1 MNLNDMPI
9 TMDEPTPTPDPQ
21 AESASRLFHMLTQ
34 TMAAYVRS
42 EVHMGLQ
49 NVVAKLV
56 EDRFDE
62 LVTNR
67 NTLKLM
73 DEEMFK
79 RIEVM
84 IENAVDTH
92 EGTVE
97 HWSRDELEEI
107 AADTAEVEQIAAD
120 TARETLKEYASK
132 QEGWV
137 TSDQVNDLITEHV
150 DEELD
155 RIDWDEK
162 VKDVLREML

>member
-9 TMDEPTPTPDPQ
+9 TMDEPQQP
-21 AESASRLFHMLTQ
+21 AHA
-34 TMAAYVRS
+34 
-42 EVHMGLQ
+42 VHHTLIDTLLSQFTAHIDM
-49 NVVAKLV
+49 LV
-56 EDRFDE
+56 ETKFNAM
-62 LVTNR
+62 LANR
-67 NTLKLM
+67 NALKLM

-107 AADTAEVEQIAAD
+107 AADTA
-120 TARETLKEYASK
+120 RETLSEYARK

-137 TSDQVNDLITEHV
+137 TEDQVKDLITEHV
-150 DEELD
+150 DEEID
-155 RIDWDEK
+155 GIDWEEK

>member
-9 TMDEPTPTPDPQ
+9 TMAEPTPAPDPHE
-21 AESASRLFHMLTQ
+21 ASASRLFHALTQ

-42 EVHMGLQ
+42 EIALSLQ
-49 NVVAKLV
+49 SMVAKMV

-62 LVTNR
+62 LVNNR
-67 NTLKLM
+67 NALKLM
-73 DEEMFK
+73 DEEMHK

-84 IENAVDTH
+84 IDYAITEH
-92 EGTVE
+92 EGSSD
-97 HWSRDELEEI
+97 HLDE
-107 AADTAEVEQIAAD
+107 ANVEQLAAD

-137 TSDQVNDLITEHV
+137 TEDQVKDIITQHV

-155 RIDWDEK
+155 NIDWDEK
-162 VKDVLREML
+162 VKDVLRDML

>member
-9 TMDEPTPTPDPQ
+9 TMDEPASTPDPQ
-21 AESASRLFHMLTQ
+21 AESASRLFHALTQ
-34 TMAAYVRS
+34 TMAAYVRR
-42 EVHMGLQ
+42 EIHMGLQ

-79 RIEVM
+79 RIGDM
-84 IENAVDTH
+84 IENAITEH
-92 EGTVE
+92 EGSSD
-97 HWSRDELEEI
+97 HLDE
-107 AADTAEVEQIAAD
+107 ANVEQLAAD
-120 TARETLKEYASK
+120 TARETLKDYASK

-137 TSDQVNDLITEHV
+137 TKDQVNDLITEHV
-150 DEELD
+150 DEEID
-155 RIDWDEK
+155 GIDWDER
-162 VKDVLREML
+162 VKEALRNLL

>member
-9 TMDEPTPTPDPQ
+9 TMDEPASTPDPQ
-21 AESASRLFHMLTQ
+21 AESASRLFHALTQ
-34 TMAAYVRS
+34 TMAAYVRR
-42 EVHMGLQ
+42 EIHMGLQ

-79 RIEVM
+79 RIGDM
-84 IENAVDTH
+84 IENAIDAH
-92 EGTVE
+92 EADQD
-97 HWSRDELEEI
+97 HP
-107 AADTAEVEQIAAD
+107 DTAVVEQLAAD
-120 TARETLKEYASK
+120 TARETLKDYASK

-137 TSDQVNDLITEHV
+137 TKDQVNDLITEHV
-150 DEELD
+150 DEEID
-155 RIDWDEK
+155 GIDWDER
-162 VKDVLREML
+162 VKEALRNLL

>member
-21 AESASRLFHMLTQ
+21 TESASRLFHALTQ

-42 EVHMGLQ
+42 EIALSLQ
-49 NVVAKLV
+49 SMVAKMV

-62 LVTNR
+62 LVNNR
-67 NTLKLM
+67 NALKLM
-73 DEEMFK
+73 DDEMHK
-79 RIEVM
+79 RIETM
-84 IENAVDTH
+84 IENRMDDH
-92 EGTVE
+92 EGSSVHNDSDDVE
-97 HWSRDELEEI
+97 R
-107 AADTAEVEQIAAD
+107 IAAD
-120 TARETLKEYASK
+120 TARETLSEYARK

-137 TSDQVNDLITEHV
+137 TEDQVKDIITQHV

-155 RIDWDEK
+155 NLDWDER